1 MSRELISDIEP
12 ELTPATPSRRR
23 QSSRQAHLDASQ
35 ATPRRRSQR
44 LSATPT
50 PTFPMHR
57 VPSLDD
63 IIKEELADE
72 DDEEVDG
79 VDEAEEEELI
89 EEIQSQQDLTYSQES
104 TEKEDGHEAVEEE
117 ALEEEAIEDQ
127 AAEEEILAEEED
139 DVEASLTAIPT
150 TGGDRQR
157 EKDHSNGQILDRM
170 SISRESYP
178 GEEVQL
184 SRSTSKKINSSDR
197 AIRRLYFKRKVLS
210 VLSGFGP
217 VLRPALIIAAL
228 VLLALLPAP
237 MPPFSKNTYVDEN
250 ALQPAQA
257 NVYWGWNEVGLCDG
271 IAKDIKELARHAD
284 AAQRAQYISS
294 KLLEFGLE
302 PHTQEYEFDVPIDYA
317 LQSSSVSG
325 VNTYA
330 RWLSGRSDGREAVII
345 AASWLSRWDGSD
357 DPDPR
362 QEEEEPTTVA
372 GRRVNVRGNAIVL
385 ALAKYLS
392 SQSHWSKDIIFV
404 FSDGYMEGMQAWST
418 TYFGAKQSNLN
429 ADPLTC
435 TGAVVWNS
443 IAVDY
448 PSDSFA
454 SIMVLHE
461 GVDGQLPNMDV
472 LNALVKIADRM
483 GRMPVHLPGDY
494 GLYAVE
500 DDAPGG
506 TWGSI
511 GAWLEHNL
519 KWGWRGV
526 AKYQKGTANLLQQ
539 VKAQAIGHPSG
550 IHGLFQ
556 R

>member
-1 MSRELISDIEP
+1 
-12 ELTPATPSRRR
+12 
-23 QSSRQAHLDASQ
+23 
-35 ATPRRRSQR
+35 
-44 LSATPT
+44 
-50 PTFPMHR
+50 MHR

-63 IIKEELADE
+63 IIKEEIADE
-72 DDEEVDG
+72 AAEDAEEVEE
-79 VDEAEEEELI
+79 VEEEEVLV
-89 EEIQSQQDLTYSQES
+89 EEVESQQDLTDSQEE
-104 TEKEDGHEAVEEE
+104 TENDTGREAE
-117 ALEEEAIEDQ
+117 EDQ
-127 AAEEEILAEEED
+127 AAAEEEVAEEEEQEEEEE
-139 DVEASLTAIPT
+139 DVEASLSAIPSP
-150 TGGDRQR
+150 GGKRQPA
-157 EKDHSNGQILDRM
+157 EHLSNGQILDK
-170 SISRESYP
+170 ISTPHKSSP
-178 GEEVQL
+178 GPDTRPKKT
-184 SRSTSKKINSSDR
+184 SSTKTNSSDR
-197 AIRRLYFKRKVLS
+197 AIRRLYLKRKILS

-217 VLRPALIIAAL
+217 ILRPALIIAAL
-228 VLLALLPAP
+228 ILLALLPAP

-250 ALQPAQA
+250 ALQPGQA
-257 NVYWGWNEVGLCDG
+257 NVYWGWNEVGLCDE

-284 AAQRAQYISS
+284 ATQRAEYISS
-294 KLLEFGLE
+294 KLLEFGLD
-302 PHTQEYEFDVPIDYA
+302 PHTQQYDFDVPADYA
-317 LQSSSVSG
+317 SPSSAVSG

-357 DPDPR
+357 DPDPKVED
-362 QEEEEPTTVA
+362 QEPTMVG

-385 ALAKYLS
+385 ALAKYFS

-418 TYFGAKQSNLN
+418 TYFGAKQSNLH

-454 SIMVLHE
+454 SLMVLHE

-472 LNALVKIADRM
+472 LNSLVKIADRM
-483 GRMPVHLPGDY
+483 GRMPVQLPGDY
-494 GLYAVE
+494 GIYSIE

-506 TWGSI
+506 TWGSL
-511 GAWLEHNL
+511 GAWLEKNL

-526 AKYQKGTANLLQQ
+526 AKYQKGSANLLQQ